1 MTGGVLAQPMEQ
13 RRRAPWLNRKLLIAG
28 LVLLAAVGVLI
39 YMSMRGNVAS
49 YFVTVGQLDQQA
61 AQVNGKTVRVGGNVL
76 PGSIHTGGIDQPM
89 TFTVTDGTHQLPV
102 TYSGDVPDIFTNN
115 TQVVIEGTYHDG
127 GVFQA
132 STLLTKCPSKFTA
145 AKSTN

>member
-1 MTGGVLAQPMEQ
+1 MTGGMLAQPMAQ
-13 RRRAPWLNRKLLIAG
+13 PRRAPWLNRKLLIAG

-49 YFVTVGQLDQQA
+49 YFVTVGELDQQA

-76 PGSIHTGGIDQPM
+76 PGSIHKGGIDQAM
-89 TFTVTDGTHQLPV
+89 TFTVTDGAHQLPV

-115 TQVVIEGTYHDG
+115 TQVVVEGTFHEG

-145 AKSTN
+145 STK